1 MKRLLISVLVL
12 LAVFSIS
19 YADDGSWDT
28 VKKAGVLVIGLDD
41 AFPPM
46 GFRIEDG
53 TLTGFDIEVAE
64 ETGKRLGVEIKWQP
78 TAWAGVIHSLNS
90 KKFDCIWNGMTITDE
105 RSEKVDFTKPYI
117 MDGQI
122 AVVRFDE
129 TRFKSPADLSGQIV
143 GVQKGSSAVKA
154 VEKLETPAKE
164 VKEYNDNPM
173 ALLDLEAKRL
183 DAVVIDNVVGRYT
196 VAKRL
201 GKFKTL
207 PGFISKEPFGIAFRK
222 DDDSLRAK
230 VQETIDAMVKD
241 GTMAKISKKWFGED
255 ITDPSKW

>member
-12 LAVFSIS
+12 FTAFSTS
-19 YADDGSWDT
+19 YAGDGSWEK
-28 VKKAGVLVIGLDD
+28 VKKAGVLRVGLDD

-46 GFRIEDG
+46 GFTIEDG
-53 TLTGFDIEVAE
+53 TLAGFDIEIGE
-64 ETGKRLGVEIKWQP
+64 EAGKRLGVEIKWQP
-78 TAWAGVIHSLNS
+78 TAWSGVIPSLNAN
-90 KKFDCIWNGMTITDE
+90 KFDCIWNGMTITED
-105 RSEKVDFTKPYI
+105 RAGKVAFTKPYI

-122 AVVRFDE
+122 AVVRFDDK
-129 TRFKSPADLSGQIV
+129 RFKSPADLGGQIL
-143 GVQKGSSAVKA
+143 GVQKGSSAVSA
-154 VEKLETPAKE
+154 VEKLENPAKE
-164 VKEYNDNPM
+164 VREYNDNPM

-183 DAVVIDNVVGRYT
+183 DAVIIDNVVGRYT

-207 PGFISKEPFGIAFRK
+207 PGFISKEPFGVAFRK
-222 DDDSLRAK
+222 GDDSLRAK
-230 VQETIDAMVKD
+230 LQETLDAMVKD